1 MHWMS
6 EFGSGDDRTRT
17 CDQGLMSPLLYQ
29 LSYVTSWLNFITSP
43 REEGFRVH
51 SWIEAERS
59 AWATALPSAHPSMDL
74 PSLAA

>member
-43 REEGFRVH
+43 REGH
-51 SWIEAERS
+51 SGAFIDRS
-59 AWATALPSAHPSMDL
+59 RTLWVGDGTAVAHPSIDL